1 MTDEKNGYYC
11 YLCDYRTTKNSDW
24 IKHQTTKKHLRNGQP
39 KTTICNIC
47 NFSTSTHWNLK
58 LHILSHHSTKEERQ
72 KHKYYC
78 EVCDLVFFCSTYM
91 EKHQS
96 GKIHKNKQLCSQY
109 QKELDEKQK
118 LETLST

>member
-1 MTDEKNGYYC
+1 MEDEKEGYYC
-11 YLCDYRTTKNSDW
+11 YLCKYKTIKNTDW
-24 IKHQTTKKHLRNGQP
+24 LKHQNTKKHQRNGKA

-58 LHILSHHSTKEERQ
+58 LHILSHHSTKEERE

-78 EVCDLVFFCSTYM
+78 GICDLVFFCSTYM
-91 EKHQS
+91 NKHLT
-96 GKIHKNKQLCSQY
+96 GKIHKNKELCIQF

-118 LETLST
+118 LETIST